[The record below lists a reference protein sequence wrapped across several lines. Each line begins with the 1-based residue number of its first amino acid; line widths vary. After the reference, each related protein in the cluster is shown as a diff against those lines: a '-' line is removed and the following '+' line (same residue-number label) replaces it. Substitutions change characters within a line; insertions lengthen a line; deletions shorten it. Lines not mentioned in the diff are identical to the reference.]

1 MYLFTRRTR
10 LAPKH
15 QLDGIEWAAAIAQK
29 VNQITS
35 LNLGVWTPV
44 MSPAVGTLSFGCA
57 AETLTDLE
65 TAEEKLLADPTYLDL
80 GQQGAD
86 LTDGQLDDMVAQYV
100 VGGGDLGFEP
110 THVAVVT
117 SQLGNGNFQ
126 KGIAAGAELAQKGTA
141 LGGLPTAFLVTTTG
155 TYGGVAWITPAPS
168 LAELERSEQSVNG
181 NPEFLDLVDTSSA
194 CYLPGVTTQEIWR
207 RIV

>member
-15 QLDGIEWAAAIAQK
+15 QLDGIEWAAAITQK
-29 VNQITS
+29 VNQVTS

-57 AETLTDLE
+57 TETLTDLE
-65 TAEEKLLADPTYLDL
+65 TGEEKLLADPTYLDL
-80 GQQGAD
+80 AQQGSE
-86 LTDGQLDDMVAQYV
+86 LTDGQLDDMVAQFV

-110 THVAVVT
+110 SHVAVVS
-117 SQLGNGNFQ
+117 SQLANGNLQ
-126 KGIAAGAELAQKGTA
+126 RGIAAGIELAQKGTQ
-141 LGGLPTAFLVTTTG
+141 LGGLPTAFLVTRTG
-155 TYGGVAWITPAPS
+155 TYGGVAWITAAPS
-168 LAELERSEQSVNG
+168 LAELERAEQSVNAI
-181 NPEFLDLVDTSSA
+181 PEFLELADTNST
-194 CYLPGVTTQEIWR
+194 CFLPGVTTQEIWR